1 MSAKTFDE
9 LARLEGVE
17 RLVHEPARLVVL
29 TMLSACIEADFTFL
43 QRATGFSNGNI
54 SLHLS
59 KLEDAGLITIHKDF
73 VRKRPRT
80 RAIITAR
87 GRELIDAHWDRL
99 ARLRRAAQDWRRRNR
114 DAAGSRSGADWIE
127 RRDAGAA

>member
-1 MSAKTFDE
+1 MSTKTFDE

-17 RLVHEPARLVVL
+17 RLVHEPARLVIL
-29 TMLSACIEADFTFL
+29 TMLSACLEADFTFL
-43 QRATGFSNGNI
+43 QRATGFSNGNM

-59 KLEDAGLITIHKDF
+59 KLGEAGLITIHKDF

-87 GRELIDAHWDRL
+87 GRELIDAHWERL
-99 ARLRRAAQDWRRRNR
+99 ARLRHAAHEWR
-114 DAAGSRSGADWIE
+114 E
-127 RRDAGAA
+127 EEEP